1 VRRLTAWA
9 TSGDIVVH
17 ALRLVLLLSAVSAH
31 LVAAASEPPLP
42 DKDRFV
48 AEVRARLRT
57 DRALQANY
65 TFIERRQE
73 IQVSKLGKVSA
84 DVTKSYEVY
93 PSADPG
99 FTYKRLIA
107 VNGTPIS
114 QAELARNDE
123 KHRRDLEHVASSPSE
138 RAKQQQDIEK
148 NRREEREAIDELFRV
163 YDIHLVGR
171 ETLAGYPTI
180 VGTLDPRPDYQ
191 PRSDDGRMMKRFRG
205 RVWAHEFDYQI
216 VKVDLES
223 VEDVTIGW
231 GLLARLRK
239 GAKVTLQRTKVND
252 EIWLPASLR
261 VVGTGRTLMFR
272 GFRIDSLTEWMGYK
286 KFSVSTEEN
295 FK

>member
-1 VRRLTAWA
+1 
-9 TSGDIVVH
+9 VH

-252 EIWLPASLR
+252 EVWLPASLR

>member
-1 VRRLTAWA
+1 M
-9 TSGDIVVH
+9 H

-73 IQVSKLGKVSA
+73 IQVSKLGKVTA

>member
-1 VRRLTAWA
+1 
-9 TSGDIVVH
+9 VH
-17 ALRLVLLLSAVSAH
+17 ALRLAVLLSLSAH
-31 LVAAASEPPLP
+31 LVASSSAQPLP
-42 DKDRFV
+42 DEHHFI
-48 AEVRARLRT
+48 AEVRARLRM

-73 IQVSKLGKVSA
+73 IEISKLGKVSA

-107 VNGTPIS
+107 VNGAPIS

-123 KHRRDLEHVASSPSE
+123 KHRRDVEHVAASPSE

-180 VGTLDPRPDYQ
+180 VGTLQPRPDYQ

-231 GLLARLRK
+231 GVLARLRK

-261 VVGTGRTLMFR
+261 IVGTGRTLIFR
-272 GFRIDSLTEWMGYK
+272 GFKIDSLTEWMDYK

-295 FK
+295 LK

>member
-1 VRRLTAWA
+1 M
-9 TSGDIVVH
+9 H

-31 LVAAASEPPLP
+31 LVSAASEQPLP

-73 IQVSKLGKVSA
+73 IEVSKLGKVSA

-107 VNGTPIS
+107 VNGTPIP

-138 RAKQQQDIEK
+138 RAKQQKDIEK

-171 ETLAGYPTI
+171 ETIAGYPTI

-231 GLLARLRK
+231 GILARLRK

-252 EIWLPASLR
+252 EVWLPASLR
-261 VVGTGRTLMFR
+261 VIGTGRTLMFR
-272 GFRIDSLTEWMGYK
+272 GFKIDSVTQWFDYK

-295 FK
+295 LK

>member
-1 VRRLTAWA
+1 
-9 TSGDIVVH
+9 VH
-17 ALRLVLLLSAVSAH
+17 ALRLTVLLSLSAH
-31 LVAAASEPPLP
+31 LVAWSSEQPLP
-42 DKDRFV
+42 DQDHFV
-48 AEVRARLRT
+48 AEVRARLRM

-73 IQVSKLGKVSA
+73 IEIGKLGKVSA
-84 DVTKSYEVY
+84 GVTKTYEVY
-93 PSADPG
+93 PSANPG

-114 QAELARNDE
+114 PAELARNDE
-123 KHRRDLEHVASSPSE
+123 KHRHDLEHVASSPSE

-148 NRREEREAIDELFRV
+148 NRREEREAIDELFHV
-163 YDIHLVGR
+163 YDIRLVGR

-180 VGTLDPRPDYQ
+180 MGTLEPRPDYQ

-261 VVGTGRTLMFR
+261 VVGTGRTLIFR
-272 GFRIDSLTEWMGYK
+272 GFQIDSLTEWTGYK

>member
-1 VRRLTAWA
+1 M
-9 TSGDIVVH
+9 
-17 ALRLVLLLSAVSAH
+17 
-31 LVAAASEPPLP
+31 
-42 DKDRFV
+42 
-48 AEVRARLRT
+48 

-65 TFIERRQE
+65 TFTERRQE
-73 IQVSKLGKVSA
+73 IEISKLGKVSA
-84 DVTKSYEVY
+84 DVTKTYEVY
-93 PSADPG
+93 PSANPG

-107 VNGTPIS
+107 VNGTPIPP
-114 QAELARNDE
+114 AELARNDE
-123 KHRRDLEHVASSPSE
+123 KHRQDVERVAASPSE

-180 VGTLDPRPDYQ
+180 VGTLDPRRDYQ
-191 PRSDDGRMMKRFRG
+191 PRSDDGRMMKRFRA
-205 RVWAHEFDYQI
+205 RVWIHEFEYQL
-216 VKVDLES
+216 VKADLES

-252 EIWLPASLR
+252 EVWLPATLR
-261 VVGTGRTLMFR
+261 VIGTGRTLIFR
-272 GFRIDSLTEWMGYK
+272 GFKIDSLTEWSDYK

-295 FK
+295 LK